1 MLERRSDMARVESAA
16 PGKAIL
22 FGEHAVVYG
31 RSAIAV
37 PVTEVV
43 AVVTAE
49 STPEGNGIVLVAPDL
64 KKRLSLSTAP
74 ENEPL
79 ALAARL
85 TLIHLS
91 APEPNANLIIRS
103 TIPIASGLGS
113 GTAVTTALIRALAA
127 LLGHR
132 ITTADVSDLVFEV
145 EKLHHGTPS
154 GIDNTVIAYEQPI
167 YYMRGQSIERL
178 NVREPFGLLIGD
190 TGIHS
195 HTKDVVNWVRQARN
209 RNPARYDALFD
220 QIGDIVDDARM
231 ALETADLY
239 ALGLLMDDNHEL
251 LVEMGVSSTE
261 LDEMVEAARFG
272 GAMGAKLSGAGRGG
286 HMIALVED
294 DNLEQVTETL
304 NEAGAKRV
312 IYTRVN
318 PRHTGE

>member
-1 MLERRSDMARVESAA
+1 MLERGSDMARAESTA

-31 RSAIAV
+31 SPAVAV

-49 STPEGNGIVLVAPDL
+49 STPEDRGLVLVAPDL
-64 KKRLSLSTAP
+64 KKRLSLSTAS
-74 ENEPL
+74 ETEPL

-91 APEPNANLIIRS
+91 VPEPDATLIIRS

-113 GTAVTTALIRALAA
+113 GTAVTTALIRTLAA

-132 ITTADVSDLVFEV
+132 IPIQDVSDLVFEV

-167 YYMRGQSIERL
+167 YFVRDHPIEHL
-178 NVREPFGLLIGD
+178 NVCEPLGLLIGD
-190 TGIHS
+190 TGAHS
-195 HTKDVVNWVRQARN
+195 RTKEVVNWVRQARD

-220 QIGDIVDDARM
+220 QIGDVVDNARL
-231 ALETADLY
+231 ALETGDLS

-251 LVEMGVSSTE
+251 LVEMAVSSPE
-261 LDEMVEAARFG
+261 LDELVEAARLG
-272 GAMGAKLSGAGRGG
+272 GAIGAKLSGAGRGG
-286 HMIALVED
+286 NMIALVED
-294 DNLEQVTETL
+294 DNLEQVKEAL

-312 IYTRVN
+312 IYTRVS
-318 PRHTGE
+318 PHQTGE